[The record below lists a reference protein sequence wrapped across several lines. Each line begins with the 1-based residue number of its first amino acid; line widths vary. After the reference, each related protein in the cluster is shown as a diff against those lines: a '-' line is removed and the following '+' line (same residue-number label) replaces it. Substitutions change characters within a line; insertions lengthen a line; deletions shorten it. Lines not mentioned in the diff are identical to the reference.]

1 MTSWRSS
8 KSLEPG
14 SFALAIAGFTIG
26 LGGLVVALQYMP
38 IFAAVVLA
46 TVLASGLVVRV
57 LGAAYLSAS
66 GVAAI
71 LPLAFVSGEHSG
83 LIVLVAAALTL
94 VALGPNRN
102 AAEE

>member
-38 IFAAVVLA
+38 IFAAVLLAAILA
-46 TVLASGLVVRV
+46 TGLVVRI
-57 LGAAYLSAS
+57 LGWPYLSAS
-66 GVAAI
+66 GVAAV

-83 LIVLVAAALTL
+83 LIVLIAAAL
-94 VALGPNRN
+94 AFIAIGPRP
-102 AAEE
+102 ASLS